1 MGSLIIHQSFV
12 LAILPPE
19 IYSSNY
25 CLVKDRTPDPGNV
38 YAPLNIPDGQNIYG
52 HKPIKPDYNI
62 LENSAPYSEVP
73 LQNGPVSIEQP
84 VYNTLEEL
92 PIIPEYITYGE
103 KSVYNVLEVPGKL
116 GDAQSS
122 GDYGSIPSQGQIY
135 NTLEDPKYSE
145 DPYVKGTNEPIY
157 NDLEDNHHHRA

>member
-1 MGSLIIHQSFV
+1 MGSLIIHKSFV
-12 LAILPPE
+12 LAILHPE
-19 IYSSNY
+19 IYASNY
-25 CLVKDRTPDPGNV
+25 RLVKDPTADSGNM

-52 HKPIKPDYNI
+52 HKPIKPDYNM
-62 LENSAPYSEVP
+62 LQNSEAP

-92 PIIPEYITYGE
+92 PIIPRYITYG
-103 KSVYNVLEVPGKL
+103 KKPVYNVLEAPGQL

-122 GDYGSIPSQGQIY
+122 GDYGSVPSEGQIY

-145 DPYVKGTNEPIY
+145 VSYAKGTNEPIY
-157 NDLEDNHHHRA
+157 NVLEDNHHHRA

>member
-1 MGSLIIHQSFV
+1 MGSLIIHKSFV

-19 IYSSNY
+19 IYASNY
-25 CLVKDRTPDPGNV
+25 RLVKDPTADSGNV

-52 HKPIKPDYNI
+52 HKPIKPDYNMPQ
-62 LENSAPYSEVP
+62 NSEAP

-92 PIIPEYITYGE
+92 PIIPAYITYG
-103 KSVYNVLEVPGKL
+103 KKPVYNVLEAPGQL

-122 GDYGSIPSQGQIY
+122 GDYGSVPSEGQIY

-145 DPYVKGTNEPIY
+145 VPYAKGTNEPIY
-157 NDLEDNHHHRA
+157 NVLEDNHHHRA